1 MTVSLKCV
9 YVRVARMYVTGL
21 QYCDSFSGDIHFLN
35 NSSPKLA
42 QSGAGRPFGS
52 GCLVV
57 ETHPSEPEHIF
68 SPMKLPASPSSGF
81 L

>member
-1 MTVSLKCV
+1 MIYIYIYIYISYIYIWPEFLGQAK
-9 YVRVARMYVTGL
+9 L
-21 QYCDSFSGDIHFLN
+21 HFLN

-52 GCLVV
+52 GCLVAKA
-57 ETHPSEPEHIF
+57 HPSEPEHVF
-68 SPMKLPASPSSGF
+68 FPVKLPASPSLRF

>member
-1 MTVSLKCV
+1 MRQTQRREITLP
-9 YVRVARMYVTGL
+9 
-21 QYCDSFSGDIHFLN
+21 DIKNYFIAIAIIAKLHFLN

-57 ETHPSEPEHIF
+57 EAHPSEPECIF
-68 SPMKLPASPSSGF
+68 SPMKLPASPSFGF